1 MALELV
7 NTLPYDH
14 PYRWN
19 GTPVGGVKLWRPDEL
34 GADLALWL
42 DAEDTST
49 ITLNGSTVSQ
59 WDDKSGNGRNA
70 SQGSAALQPIY
81 TTNGLNGKPVLSFD
95 GADDELTIT
104 SSFALG
110 ETAAM
115 VAQRSSIDQPVIEAP
130 TQTDRGFWGS
140 VYPGFTTHSNYAVDG
155 GPLLSASPNSAVTT
169 PSLVSQ
175 TELLQSS
182 TFAYKLGSATPG
194 YQFLNGFIAEVVV
207 TDTLL
212 PTADRQKLEGYLAW
226 KWGLEANLPAGHPYK
241 STPPTA

>member
-1 MALELV
+1 MAYTPGKM
-7 NTLPYDH
+7 TL
-14 PYRWN
+14 RKEFVWN
-19 GTPVGGVKLWRPDEL
+19 DSFWTPDGLGT
-34 GADLALWL
+34 DLALWL
-42 DAEDTST
+42 DAADAST
-49 ITLNGSTVSQ
+49 VTLNGSTVSQ

-70 SQGSAALQPIY
+70 SQATASLQPTY

-95 GADDELTIT
+95 GSDDELTIT

-115 VAQRSSIDQPVIEAP
+115 VAQRSTIDQPVIEAP
-130 TQTDRGFWGS
+130 IAANRGFWGS
-140 VYPGFTTHSNYAVDG
+140 AYPGYTTHSNYAVDG
-155 GPLLSASPNSAVTT
+155 GPLLSASPDSAVTT

-182 TFAYKLGSATPG
+182 TFFAYRIGGASPG

-212 PTADRQKLEGYLAW
+212 STDDRQKLEGYLAW
-226 KWGLEANLPAGHPYK
+226 KWGLVANLPSGHPYK
-241 STPPTA
+241 IKPPVK

>member
-7 NTLPYDH
+7 NRLPYDH

-19 GTPVGGVKLWRPDEL
+19 GTAVGGVKLWRPDEL
-34 GADLALWL
+34 GASLALWL

-59 WDDKSGNGRNA
+59 WDDKSGNGRHA
-70 SQGSAALQPIY
+70 SQATASLQPTY
-81 TTNGLNGKPVLSFD
+81 LATGFNSKPVVSFD
-95 GADDELTIT
+95 GSDDELTIT
-104 SSFALG
+104 STFALG

-115 VAQRSSIDQPVIEAP
+115 VAQRSTIDQPVIEAP
-130 TQTDRGFWGS
+130 IAADRGFWGAYS
-140 VYPGFTTHSNYAVDG
+140 GFTTHSNYAVDG
-155 GPLLSASPNSAVTT
+155 GPLLSASPDSAVTT

>member
-1 MALELV
+1 MAYTPGKMILRKEFV
-7 NTLPYDH
+7 
-14 PYRWN
+14 WN
-19 GTPVGGVKLWRPDEL
+19 DSFWTPDGL

-42 DAEDTST
+42 DADDAST
-49 ITLNGSTVSQ
+49 VTLNGSTVSQ

-95 GADDELTIT
+95 GSDDQLTIT
-104 SSFALG
+104 SPFALG

-115 VAQRSSIDQPVIEAP
+115 VAQRSSTAQPIIEAP
-130 TQTDRGFWGS
+130 TSANRGFWGS
-140 VYPGFTTHSNYAVDG
+140 AHPGFTTHNNYAVDG
-155 GPLLSASPNSAVTT
+155 GPLLSAPPNSAVTT

-175 TELLQSS
+175 TELLQLS
-182 TFAYKLGSATPG
+182 TFAYKLGAGTPS

-212 PTADRQKLEGYLAW
+212 PTDDRQKLEGYLAW
-226 KWGLEANLPAGHPYK
+226 KWGLVANLPSGHPYK
-241 STPPTA
+241 IKPPVK